1 MALPPVKPNCPT
13 GKIIG
18 KGVAIDVNWDVCGD
32 ITDPTQLVFKPLGG
46 MQSKGMQRS
55 QETESVRDDRSVG
68 DYDEVIGTLKTMTLS
83 GNGFMNYTDGEYS
96 NLVALDQLWAQ
107 EGPLVLHVR
116 LTEPHATTYA
126 YMIVT
131 SYNRDFPTDTPITF
145 ELEFATTASGYGVMV
160 VPTVPYVAPT
170 SIEIDPQTLSLT
182 VGQTG
187 TLTSEVLPTGA
198 PQSVAY
204 SSSDAGVASVSAVG
218 IVTAHSAGTATITA
232 SVPSAPS
239 LTDTCEVT
247 VTV

>member
-13 GKIIG
+13 GKITG
-18 KGVAIDVNWDVCGD
+18 KNVAIDVNWDVCGN

-55 QETESVRDDRSVG
+55 QETDSVRDDRSVG

-83 GNGFMNYTDGEYS
+83 GNGFMNYTDSEIS
-96 NLVALDQLWAQ
+96 NLVVLDQLWAQ

-116 LTEPHATTYA
+116 LTESHAITYA

-131 SYNRDFPTDTPITF
+131 SYNRDFPTDTPVTF
-145 ELEFATTASGYGVMV
+145 ELEFATTASGYGVLV
-160 VPTVPYVAPT
+160 VPTTPYVAPT
-170 SIEIDPQTLSLT
+170 SVEIDPLTLSLV

-187 TLTSEVLPTGA
+187 TLTSEVLPAGA
-198 PQSVAY
+198 PQAVAY
-204 SSSDAGVASVSAVG
+204 TSSDAGVASVSAVG

-232 SVPSAPS
+232 TVPSNPS
-239 LTDTCEVT
+239 LTATCEVA
-247 VTV
+247 VTA